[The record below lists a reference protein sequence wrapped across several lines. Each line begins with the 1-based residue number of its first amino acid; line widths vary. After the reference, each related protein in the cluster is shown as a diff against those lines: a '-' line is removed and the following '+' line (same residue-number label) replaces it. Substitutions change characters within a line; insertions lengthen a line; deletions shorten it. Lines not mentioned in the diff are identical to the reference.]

1 MDRRPLRILISNDDG
16 IEASGLVALE
26 SAARRLSDDVW
37 TVAPDGNRSGYAHG
51 ISFRSGFKVTRVAPR
66 RYACSGTPV
75 DCVVAGMSWAFRDQ
89 EGPDLVLSGINEGR
103 NVAEDVAYSGTM
115 AVAREAALRGI
126 PGIAFSMPRDANP
139 FDEAGLSWLAH
150 RIDTFW
156 QVRENWAQ
164 DGHWLSVN
172 LPRRLPAPIRSAR
185 IGRDK
190 VAQRV
195 LIHGESADMAVIEP
209 LADREY
215 RRQPGDENHLIEA
228 GIASVVCLNWLGQAE
243 VPSAALQDMAP
254 VLGA

>member
-1 MDRRPLRILISNDDG
+1 MDRRALRILISNDDG
-16 IEASGLVALE
+16 IDASGLAALE
-26 SAARRLSDDVW
+26 SAARRLSEDVW

-51 ISFRSGFKVTRVAPR
+51 ISLRRGFAVTRVAPR
-66 RYACSGTPV
+66 RFACSGTPA
-75 DCVVAGMSWAFRDQ
+75 DCVIAGMSWVFRDQ

-126 PGIAFSMPRDANP
+126 PGIAFSMPRDSRP
-139 FDEAGLSWLAH
+139 FDETGLSWLAH
-150 RIDTFW
+150 RIDAFW
-156 QVRENWAQ
+156 RARADWAR

-172 LPRRLPAPIRSAR
+172 LPRRLPAPIRPAT

-195 LIHGESADMAVIEP
+195 LIHDESADRAVIEP
-209 LADREY
+209 LADRDY

-228 GIASVVCLNWLGQAE
+228 GIASVVCFNWLGQAE
-243 VPSAALQDMAP
+243 VPPAALQDMAP
-254 VLGA
+254 ALDA